1 MTTPRL
7 SMPEI
12 VESQAGKYL
21 THNEALRVLDA
32 LVQLT
37 VQDRDLTAPPGS
49 PANGQCWI
57 VGASATGAWVGH
69 DGEIAQRY
77 AGAWYFIAPQE
88 GWRAWVVDEQMLVV
102 HTAAAWADLVGVTP

>member
-7 SMPEI
+7 ALPEI
-12 VESQAGKYL
+12 VESQAGKFL

-37 VQDRDLTAPPGS
+37 VEDRDLTAPPGS
-49 PANGQCWI
+49 PADGECWI
-57 VGASATGAWVGH
+57 VGATATGAWEGH

-77 AGAWYFIAPQE
+77 AGAWYFIAPFE
-88 GWRAWVVDEQMLVV
+88 GVRAWVADEQMLVV
-102 HTAAAWADLVGVTP
+102 YTGGDWDDLAGVTP